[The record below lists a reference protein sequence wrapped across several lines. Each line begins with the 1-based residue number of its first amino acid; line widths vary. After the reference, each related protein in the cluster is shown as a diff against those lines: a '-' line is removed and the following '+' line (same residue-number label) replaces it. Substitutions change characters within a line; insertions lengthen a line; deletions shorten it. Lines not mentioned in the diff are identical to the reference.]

1 MSMFTRIHLSSVYTI
16 QSGFIV
22 IRIVFS
28 IKSPQLLYDANPC
41 NHVLQVVPTISLVS
55 TIMGQVYLCDQVH
68 TSCTV
73 YMVVFALVIHIESK
87 SKCCVGVTQHQLK
100 TKPLLST

>member
-1 MSMFTRIHLSSVYTI
+1 M
-16 QSGFIV
+16 
-22 IRIVFS
+22 
-28 IKSPQLLYDANPC
+28 YDANPC

-100 TKPLLST
+100 TKPLLSTYGKIPGLKCSSLSHWLLRIDKI